1 MGHSGH
7 GDSRHKYSGL
17 QFLSD
22 QKRQVME
29 QILKSWRTTI
39 LGLIVTFV
47 GFMHFKGWIS
57 QEVFDFAFATLAG
70 GGLIA
75 AADGK
80 QTEAAQAE
88 APDMLIILNEIFI
101 IYLNWAE
108 WGTKINNDGFKH
120 KS

>member
-1 MGHSGH
+1 
-7 GDSRHKYSGL
+7 
-17 QFLSD
+17 
-22 QKRQVME
+22 ME

-39 LGLIVTFV
+39 VGLIVTFV

-57 QEVFDFAFATLAG
+57 QDVFDFAFATLAG

-88 APDMLIILNEIFI
+88 APDMLIILNEILALRNAI
-101 IYLNWAE
+101 ADLKPKPQAAQPAAQPPAPAAK
-108 WGTKINNDGFKH
+108 TKPKPAR
-120 KS
+120 KPLTQPK